1 MVRLTMTLLTQ
12 GKLNELVEK
21 YQEPRVWLDTHGSA
35 KSVYWFILALLDPRF
50 LSARCH
56 FSTFQG

>member
-1 MVRLTMTLLTQ
+1 MTLLTQ